1 MKYQNLLIFQM
12 DNYFQVELGN
22 ILYRITDLISNFKRF
37 QHLRIGSLDLNKIFV
52 NFSKNF
58 RIDSQSF

>member
-52 NFSKNF
+52 NFSKNV